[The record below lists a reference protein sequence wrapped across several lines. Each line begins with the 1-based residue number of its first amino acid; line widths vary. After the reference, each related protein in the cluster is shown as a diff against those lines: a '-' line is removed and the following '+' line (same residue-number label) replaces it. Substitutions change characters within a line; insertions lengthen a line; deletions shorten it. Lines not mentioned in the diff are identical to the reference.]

1 MVFGG
6 DFKHDSLKWC
16 FKALSTI
23 EKMGL
28 NREIDP
34 TNLETDTASHLVNGT
49 QENALLL
56 ALEEAKEER
65 RRVWWLLYAV
75 DRHKC
80 LSYNAA
86 LRIPDARCQVFQPLP
101 ERIWQGLDMDVSA
114 ATNNRC
120 HGPPTRMTGV
130 GFFEY
135 FLPLMVILGD
145 IIDIHHRR
153 CHPRCEHPVDEA
165 AIAQMQ
171 NELDIFS
178 MSLKDFEGA
187 SALDDLTAPDTGSQ
201 ANDSSIRGHRRRYGT
216 PGKAH
221 SPWRRREDVL
231 EHHTSHLLSSAITV
245 LKVSTSLLEHEIIS
259 LK

>member
-1 MVFGG
+1 
-6 DFKHDSLKWC
+6 
-16 FKALSTI
+16 
-23 EKMGL
+23 MGL

-171 NELDIFS
+171 NELGEEEKTF
-178 MSLKDFEGA
+178 
-187 SALDDLTAPDTGSQ
+187 
-201 ANDSSIRGHRRRYGT
+201 
-216 PGKAH
+216 
-221 SPWRRREDVL
+221 
-231 EHHTSHLLSSAITV
+231 
-245 LKVSTSLLEHEIIS
+245 
-259 LK
+259 